1 MLGST
6 HGTLTTDSRRAR
18 AIACGEH
25 PAQAVHGRPA
35 GAGDLDV
42 SGRPLYAAVPDLDR
56 FFRPESVAVVGA
68 SDTEGR
74 PNTGITRQL
83 LAWSE
88 RVGARLHPVHPTR
101 ESVFGIPCAPSVAAL
116 PEQVDLAVLLLSDPL
131 PVIGELAEAKVKFA
145 VAFASGFAET
155 GAEGAAAQ
163 ERLAAAVAR
172 ADGLRLLGPNTN
184 LNAFERFREDLDGPA
199 IALITQSGHQGRPLF
214 SLQELG
220 IRLSHW
226 APTGNEADLET
237 ADFISYF
244 AERPEVGAIAAY
256 VEGLKDGRA
265 FLLAADR
272 AARRGVPVVAVKVGR
287 TETGARTAASHTGK
301 LTGAD
306 AVVDAAMRQYGVIRV
321 DGLDELQDTATLL
334 ARARRHRVPDS
345 SASAPSAPASSA
357 PGSAMSSPAASSPA
371 VSRPALPRPEGV
383 VVYSISGGTGAHFAD
398 LATEAGLPL
407 PTLSEAKQA
416 ELHQWIPDY
425 LSVANPVDNG
435 GHPVGDWRGPR
446 ILDAILDDPA
456 VGVLICP
463 ITGPFPPM
471 SDKLAQDL
479 VAAAERTDKLVCVV
493 WGSPVGTEAAYRET
507 LLGSSRV
514 ATFRTFAN
522 CITAVRAHLD
532 HTRFTAAYRSPFDEA
547 PRSPSPSFRKA
558 QALMRPGQQLSEH
571 AAKQLLRAYGI
582 RVPREQL
589 VTSAAAAVRAA
600 SLVGYPVVMK
610 ASGASIAHKTEL
622 GLVKIGLTSAS
633 QIRDAYRELTD
644 IARYED
650 VSLDGVL
657 VCQMVERGVEM
668 VVGVTHDD
676 LFGPTVTVG
685 LGGVLVE
692 VLRDSAVRVPPFGED
707 QAHAMLAEL
716 RGRALLGGV
725 RGAPPADVDALVE
738 VVLRVQRMALELGDQ
753 IAELDINPLMVLPRG
768 QGAVALDA
776 LAACR

>member
-6 HGTLTTDSRRAR
+6 YGTLTTDSRRAR
-18 AIACGEH
+18 VIACGEQ
-25 PAQAVHGRPA
+25 PGPAVHGRTTA
-35 GAGDLDV
+35 DERDV
-42 SGRPLYAAVPDLDR
+42 SGRPLHADVPDLDR

-68 SDTEGR
+68 SDAEGR

-83 LAWSE
+83 LAWAE
-88 RVGARLHPVHPTR
+88 RVGARLYPVHPTR
-101 ESVFGIPCAPSVAAL
+101 ESVFGLPCFPSVPDL
-116 PEQVDLAVLLLSDPL
+116 PEEVDLAVLLVADPL
-131 PVIGELAEAKVKFA
+131 RVVEQLAETKVKFA

-155 GAEGAAAQ
+155 GDAGAAAQ
-163 ERLAAAVAR
+163 QRLAETVEGS
-172 ADGLRLLGPNTN
+172 GLRLLGPNTN
-184 LNAFERFREDLDGPA
+184 LNAFERFRDDLDGPA
-199 IALITQSGHQGRPLF
+199 IALITQSGHQGRPVF

-244 AERPEVGAIAAY
+244 SGRPEVGAIAAY
-256 VEGLKDGRA
+256 VEGLKDGRS

-272 AARRGVPVVAVKVGR
+272 AAREGVPVVAVKVGR

-306 AVVDAAMRQYGVIRV
+306 SVVDAAMRQFGVIRV
-321 DGLDELQDTATLL
+321 DGLDELQDTAALL
-334 ARARRHRVPDS
+334 ARARP
-345 SASAPSAPASSA
+345 
-357 PGSAMSSPAASSPA
+357 
-371 VSRPALPRPEGV
+371 PRSDGV
-383 VVYSISGGTGAHFAD
+383 VVYSISGGTGAHFSD
-398 LATEAGLPL
+398 LATTAGLSL
-407 PTLSEAKQA
+407 PTLSEARQT

-425 LSVANPVDNG
+425 LNVANPVDNG
-435 GHPVGDWRGPR
+435 GHPVGDERGR
-446 ILDAILDDPA
+446 KIIDAILADPS

-471 SDKLAQDL
+471 SDRLAHDL
-479 VAAAERTDKLVCVV
+479 VDAAERTDKLVCVV

-522 CITAVRAHLD
+522 CITAVRAYLD
-532 HTRFTAAYRSPFDEA
+532 HHRFTAAYRSPFDEA
-547 PRSPSPSFRKA
+547 PRTPSPSFRKA
-558 QALMRPGQQLSEH
+558 QALMRPGKQLSEH

-610 ASGASIAHKTEL
+610 ASAPQLAHKSEL
-622 GLVKIGLTSAS
+622 GLIKINLTSAS
-633 QIRDAYRELTD
+633 QVRDAYRELTD

-650 VSLDGVL
+650 IDLDGVL

-676 LFGPTVTVG
+676 LFGPAVTVG

-692 VLRDSAVRVPPFGED
+692 VLRDTAVCVPPFGEH
-707 QAHAMLAEL
+707 QARAALDRL
-716 RGRALLGGV
+716 RGRALLDGV
-725 RGAPPADVDALVE
+725 RGAPPADIEALVE
-738 VVLRVQRMALELGDQ
+738 VVLRVQRMALELGDDL
-753 IAELDINPLMVLPRG
+753 AELDINPLMVLGRG

-776 LAACR
+776 LAVCR

>member
-18 AIACGEH
+18 VIACGEQ
-25 PAQAVHGRPA
+25 PSPVVHGRPA
-35 GAGDLDV
+35 DVDDLDV
-42 SGRPLYAAVPDLDR
+42 SGRPLYAPVPDLDR
-56 FFRPESVAVVGA
+56 FFRPESVAVIGA

-83 LAWSE
+83 IAWAD

-101 ESVFGIPCAPSVAAL
+101 RTVFGLTCLPTVADL
-116 PEQVDLAVLLLSDPL
+116 PDQVDLAVLLVADPL
-131 PVIGELAEAKVKFA
+131 PLIGQLAEAKVKFA

-155 GAEGAAAQ
+155 GTEGAAAQ
-163 ERLAAAVAR
+163 AKLAAAVTGS
-172 ADGLRLLGPNTN
+172 GLRLLGPNTN
-184 LNAFERFREDLDGPA
+184 LNAFEHFREDLEGPA
-199 IALITQSGHQGRPLF
+199 IALITQSGHQGRPVF
-214 SLQELG
+214 AMQQLG
-220 IRLSHW
+220 VRLSHW

-244 AERPEVGAIAAY
+244 SERPEVGAIACY
-256 VEGLKDGRA
+256 VEGLKDGRS

-272 AARRGVPVVAVKVGR
+272 AARRKVPVVAVKVGR

-306 AVVDAAMRQYGVIRV
+306 AVVDAAMRQFGVIRV
-321 DGLDELQDTATLL
+321 DGLDELQDTAALL
-334 ARARRHRVPDS
+334 ARARTPQAD
-345 SASAPSAPASSA
+345 
-357 PGSAMSSPAASSPA
+357 
-371 VSRPALPRPEGV
+371 GV

-398 LATEAGLPL
+398 LATEAGLSL
-407 PTLSEAKQA
+407 PALSEAKQT
-416 ELHQWIPDY
+416 ELHTWIPGY
-425 LSVANPVDNG
+425 LNVANPVDNG
-435 GHPVGDWRGPR
+435 GHPVGDWRGR
-446 ILDAILDDPA
+446 KIIDAILADPA

-471 SDKLAQDL
+471 SDRLAQDL
-479 VAAAERTDKLVCVV
+479 VDAAERTDKLVCVV

-532 HTRFTAAYRSPFDEA
+532 HARFTAAYRSPFDEA
-547 PRSPSPSFRKA
+547 PRTPSPSFRKA

-600 SLVGYPVVMK
+600 SQVGYPVVMK
-610 ASGASIAHKTEL
+610 ASGAQIAHKTEL

-633 QIRDAYRELTD
+633 QVRDAYRELTD
-644 IARYED
+644 IARYEGI
-650 VSLDGVL
+650 SLDGVL

-668 VVGVTHDD
+668 VVGVTHDE

-692 VLRDSAVRVPPFGED
+692 VLRDAAVRVPPFGED
-707 QAHAMLAEL
+707 QARAMLSEL
-716 RGRALLGGV
+716 RGRALLDGV
-725 RGAPPADVDALVE
+725 RGGPPVDVDALVE
-738 VVLRVQRMALELGDQ
+738 VVIRVQRLALELGDE

-776 LAACR
+776 LVLCR

>member
-18 AIACGEH
+18 VIACGEQ
-25 PAQAVHGRPA
+25 PSPVVHGRPA
-35 GAGDLDV
+35 EVDDLDV

-56 FFRPESVAVVGA
+56 FFRPECVAVIGA
-68 SDTEGR
+68 SDAEGR

-83 LAWSE
+83 IDWAG

-101 ESVFGIPCAPSVAAL
+101 RSVFGLPCLPSVADL
-116 PEQVDLAVLLLSDPL
+116 PEQVDLAVLLVGDPL
-131 PVIGELAEAKVKFA
+131 PVIGELAEAKVRFA

-155 GAEGAAAQ
+155 GTEGAAAQ
-163 ERLAAAVAR
+163 TRLAAAVR
-172 ADGLRLLGPNTN
+172 GSGLRLLGPNTN
-184 LNAFERFREDLDGPA
+184 LNAFENFRDDLDGPA
-199 IALITQSGHQGRPLF
+199 IALITQSGHQGRPVF
-214 SLQELG
+214 AMQQLG
-220 IRLSHW
+220 VRISHW

-244 AERPEVGAIAAY
+244 SERPEVGAIACY
-256 VEGLKDGRA
+256 VEGLKDGRS

-272 AARRGVPVVAVKVGR
+272 AARRKVPVVAVKVGR

-306 AVVDAAMRQYGVIRV
+306 TVVDAAMRQYGVIRV
-321 DGLDELQDTATLL
+321 DGLDELQDTAALL
-334 ARARRHRVPDS
+334 ARARPPQAD
-345 SASAPSAPASSA
+345 
-357 PGSAMSSPAASSPA
+357 
-371 VSRPALPRPEGV
+371 GV

-398 LATEAGLPL
+398 LATEAGLDL
-407 PTLSEAKQA
+407 PVLSEARQA
-416 ELHQWIPDY
+416 ELHTWIPEY
-425 LSVANPVDNG
+425 LNVANPVDNG
-435 GHPVGDWRGPR
+435 GHPVGDWRGR
-446 ILDAILDDPA
+446 KIIDAILADPD

-479 VAAAERTDKLVCVV
+479 VDAAEQTDKLVCVV

-532 HTRFTAAYRSPFDEA
+532 HARFTAAYRSPFDEA
-547 PRSPSPSFRKA
+547 PRTPSPSFRKA

-571 AAKQLLRAYGI
+571 GAKQLLRAYGI

-600 SLVGYPVVMK
+600 SQVGYPVVMK
-610 ASGASIAHKTEL
+610 ASGAQIAHKTEL

-633 QIRDAYRELTD
+633 QVRDAYRELTD
-644 IARYED
+644 IARYEGI
-650 VSLDGVL
+650 SLDGVL

-668 VVGVTHDD
+668 VVGVTHDQ

-692 VLRDSAVRVPPFGED
+692 VLRDTAVRVPPFGDD
-707 QAHAMLAEL
+707 QARAMLSEL
-716 RGRALLGGV
+716 RGRALLDGV
-725 RGAPPADVDALVE
+725 RGGPPVDVDALVE
-738 VVLRVQRMALELGDQ
+738 VVIRVQRMALELGDE
-753 IAELDINPLMVLPRG
+753 ISELDINPLMVLPRG

-776 LAACR
+776 LVMCR

>member
-18 AIACGEH
+18 AIACGEQR
-25 PAQAVHGRPA
+25 PGPAVHGRTSDED
-35 GAGDLDV
+35 DLDV
-42 SGRPLYAAVPDLDR
+42 SGRPLYADVPDLDR
-56 FFRPESVAVVGA
+56 FFRPESVAVIGA

-83 LAWSE
+83 LDWAG
-88 RVGARLHPVHPTR
+88 RVGARVHPVHPTR
-101 ESVFGIPCAPSVAAL
+101 PSVFGIDCVRAVADL
-116 PEQVDLAVLLLSDPL
+116 PEQVDLAVLLVADPL
-131 PVIGELAEAKVKFA
+131 PVIEELAEAKVRFA

-163 ERLAAAVAR
+163 TRLAAAVR
-172 ADGLRLLGPNTN
+172 RSGLRLLGPNTN
-184 LNAFERFREDLDGPA
+184 LNAFERFRDDLAGPA
-199 IALITQSGHQGRPLF
+199 IALITQSGHQGRPVF
-214 SLQELG
+214 AAQELG

-244 AERPEVGAIAAY
+244 AERPEVGAIACY

-272 AARRGVPVVAVKVGR
+272 AARRRVPVVAVKVGR
-287 TETGARTAASHTGK
+287 TEAGARTAASHTGK

-306 AVVDAAMRQYGVIRV
+306 DVVDAALRQYGVIRV
-321 DGLDELQDTATLL
+321 DGLDELQDTAALL
-334 ARARRHRVPDS
+334 ARAR
-345 SASAPSAPASSA
+345 APRAD
-357 PGSAMSSPAASSPA
+357 
-371 VSRPALPRPEGV
+371 GV
-383 VVYSISGGTGAHFAD
+383 VVYSISGGTGAHVAD
-398 LATEAGLPL
+398 LAAGLGLRL
-407 PTLSEAKQA
+407 PVLSEARQA
-416 ELHQWIPDY
+416 ELHQWIPEY

-435 GHPVGDWRGPR
+435 GHPVGDWRGR
-446 ILDAILDDPA
+446 KIIDSILADPE

-463 ITGPFPPM
+463 ITGPFPPL
-471 SDKLAQDL
+471 SDKLVQDL
-479 VAAAERTDKLVCVV
+479 VDAAEATDKLVCVV
-493 WGSPVGTEAAYRET
+493 WGSPVGTEAAYRDV

-514 ATFRTFAN
+514 ATFRTAGN
-522 CITAVRAHLD
+522 CLTAVRAHLD
-532 HTRFTAAYRSPFDEA
+532 HHRFVSDYRSPFDEA
-547 PRSPSPSFRKA
+547 PRTLSPSYRKA
-558 QALMRPGQQLSEH
+558 LALMRPGQQLSEH

-600 SLVGYPVVMK
+600 GLVGYPVVMK
-610 ASGASIAHKTEL
+610 ASGGQIAHKTEL

-633 QIRDAYRELTD
+633 QVRDAYRELTD
-644 IARYED
+644 IARYEG
-650 VSLDGVL
+650 VALDGVL

-692 VLRDSAVRVPPFGED
+692 VLHDAAVRVPPFGEE
-707 QAHAMLAEL
+707 QARSMLAEL
-716 RGRALLGGV
+716 RGRPLLDGV
-725 RGAPPADVDALVE
+725 RGRPPADLDALVE
-738 VVLRVQRMALELGDQ
+738 VILRVQRMALELGDRL
-753 IAELDINPLMVLPRG
+753 AELDINPLMVLEQG

-776 LAACR
+776 LAVCR

>member
-18 AIACGEH
+18 VIACGEQ
-25 PAQAVHGRPA
+25 PSPVVHGRPA
-35 GAGDLDV
+35 DVDDLDV
-42 SGRPLYAAVPDLDR
+42 GGRPLYAGVPDLDR
-56 FFRPESVAVVGA
+56 FFRPESLAVVGA
-68 SDTEGR
+68 SDAEGR

-83 LAWSE
+83 LAWAE

-101 ESVFGIPCAPSVAAL
+101 EAVFGIPCFPSVADL
-116 PEQVDLAVLLLSDPL
+116 PEQVDLAVLLVADPL
-131 PVIGELAEAKVKFA
+131 PVVEQLAEAKVKFA

-155 GAEGAAAQ
+155 GEAGAEAQ
-163 ERLAAAVAR
+163 ARLAAAVR
-172 ADGLRLLGPNTN
+172 RSGLRLLGPNTN
-184 LNAFERFREDLDGPA
+184 LNAFEHFRDDLDGPA
-199 IALITQSGHQGRPLF
+199 IALITQSGHQGRPVF
-214 SLQELG
+214 ALQELG

-244 AERPEVGAIAAY
+244 SEQPEVGAIACY
-256 VEGLKDGRA
+256 VEGLKDGRS

-306 AVVDAAMRQYGVIRV
+306 TVVDAAMRQYGVIRV
-321 DGLDELQDTATLL
+321 DGLDQLQDTSALL
-334 ARARRHRVPDS
+334 ARARPPLAD
-345 SASAPSAPASSA
+345 
-357 PGSAMSSPAASSPA
+357 
-371 VSRPALPRPEGV
+371 GV
-383 VVYSISGGTGAHFAD
+383 AVYSISGGTGAHFAD
-398 LATEAGLPL
+398 LATEAGLHL
-407 PTLSEAKQA
+407 PTLSAAKQT
-416 ELHQWIPDY
+416 ELHEWIPDY
-425 LSVANPVDNG
+425 LNVANPVDSG
-435 GHPVGDWRGPR
+435 GHPVGDWRGR
-446 ILDAILDDPA
+446 KIIDAILADPE
-456 VGVLICP
+456 VGVLVCP

-471 SDKLAQDL
+471 SDKLARDL
-479 VAAAERTDKLVCVV
+479 VEAAEQTDKLVCVI

-522 CITAVRAHLD
+522 CVTAVRAHLD
-532 HTRFTAAYRSPFDEA
+532 HARFTASYRSPFDEA
-547 PRSPSPSFRKA
+547 PRTPSPSFRKA
-558 QALMRPGQQLSEH
+558 RALMRPGQALSEH
-571 AAKQLLRAYGI
+571 AAKLLLRAYGI

-600 SLVGYPVVMK
+600 GLVGYPVVMK
-610 ASGASIAHKTEL
+610 ASGGQIAHKTEL

-633 QIRDAYRELTD
+633 QVRDAYRELTD
-644 IARYED
+644 IARYEGVD
-650 VSLDGVL
+650 LDGVL

-692 VLRDSAVRVPPFGED
+692 VLRDTAVRVPPFGEE
-707 QAHAMLAEL
+707 QARDMLTEL
-716 RGRALLGGV
+716 RGRALLDGV
-725 RGAPPADVDALVE
+725 RGRPPADLDALVE
-738 VVLRVQRMALELGDQ
+738 VVMRVQRMALELGDEL
-753 IAELDINPLMVLPRG
+753 AELDINPLMVLPRG

-776 LAACR
+776 LAVCGPGPDPDADQPLP

>member
-18 AIACGEH
+18 VIACGEQ
-25 PAQAVHGRPA
+25 PSPVVHGRPA
-35 GAGDLDV
+35 EVDDLDV

-56 FFRPESVAVVGA
+56 FFRPGSMAVIGA
-68 SDTEGR
+68 SDAEGR

-83 LAWSE
+83 IGWAE

-101 ESVFGIPCAPSVAAL
+101 RSVFGLPCLPSVADL
-116 PEQVDLAVLLLSDPL
+116 PEQVDLAVLLVGDPL
-131 PVIGELAEAKVKFA
+131 PVIGELAEAKVRFA

-163 ERLAAAVAR
+163 TRLAAAVR
-172 ADGLRLLGPNTN
+172 GSGLRLLGPNTN
-184 LNAFERFREDLDGPA
+184 LNAFENFRDDLDGPA
-199 IALITQSGHQGRPLF
+199 VALITQSGHQGRPVF
-214 SLQELG
+214 AMQQLG
-220 IRLSHW
+220 VRISHW

-244 AERPEVGAIAAY
+244 SERPEVGAIACY
-256 VEGLKDGRA
+256 VEGLKDGRS

-272 AARRGVPVVAVKVGR
+272 AARRKVPVVAVKVGR

-306 AVVDAAMRQYGVIRV
+306 TVVDAAMRQFGVIRV
-321 DGLDELQDTATLL
+321 DGLDELQDTAALL
-334 ARARRHRVPDS
+334 ARARPPQAD
-345 SASAPSAPASSA
+345 
-357 PGSAMSSPAASSPA
+357 
-371 VSRPALPRPEGV
+371 GV

-398 LATEAGLPL
+398 LATEAGLDL
-407 PTLSEAKQA
+407 PVLSEAKQA
-416 ELHQWIPDY
+416 ELHTWIPEY
-425 LSVANPVDNG
+425 LNVANPVDNG
-435 GHPVGDWRGPR
+435 GHPVGDWRGR
-446 ILDAILDDPA
+446 KIIDAILADPA
-456 VGVLICP
+456 VGVLVCP

-479 VAAAERTDKLVCVV
+479 VDAAEQTDKLVCVV

-532 HTRFTAAYRSPFDEA
+532 HARFTAAYRSPFDEA
-547 PRSPSPSFRKA
+547 PRTPSPSFRKA

-571 AAKQLLRAYGI
+571 GAKQLLRAYGI

-600 SLVGYPVVMK
+600 SQVGYPVVMK
-610 ASGASIAHKTEL
+610 ASGAQIAHKTEL

-633 QIRDAYRELTD
+633 QVRDAYRELTD
-644 IARYED
+644 IARYEGI
-650 VSLDGVL
+650 SLDGVL

-668 VVGVTHDD
+668 VVGVTHDQ

-692 VLRDSAVRVPPFGED
+692 VLRDTAVRVPPFGDD
-707 QAHAMLAEL
+707 QARAMLSEL
-716 RGRALLGGV
+716 RGRALLDGV
-725 RGAPPADVDALVE
+725 RGGPPVDVDALVE
-738 VVLRVQRMALELGDQ
+738 VVIRVQRMALELGDE
-753 IAELDINPLMVLPRG
+753 ISELDINPLMVLPRG

-776 LAACR
+776 LVMCR

>member
-18 AIACGEH
+18 VIACGEQ
-25 PAQAVHGRPA
+25 PSPVVHGRPA
-35 GAGDLDV
+35 EVDDLDV
-42 SGRPLYAAVPDLDR
+42 SGRPLYADAPDLDR
-56 FFRPESVAVVGA
+56 FFRPESVAVIGA
-68 SDTEGR
+68 SDAEGR

-83 LAWSE
+83 VGWAE

-101 ESVFGIPCAPSVAAL
+101 GSVFGLPCLPSVADL
-116 PEQVDLAVLLLSDPL
+116 PEQVDLAVLLVADPL
-131 PVIGELAEAKVKFA
+131 PVIEELAEAKVRFA

-155 GAEGAAAQ
+155 GDEGAAAQ
-163 ERLAAAVAR
+163 TRLAAAVR
-172 ADGLRLLGPNTN
+172 RSGMRLLGPNTN
-184 LNAFERFREDLDGPA
+184 LNAFEHFRDDLEGPA
-199 IALITQSGHQGRPLF
+199 VALITQSGHQGRPVF
-214 SLQELG
+214 AMQQLG
-220 IRLSHW
+220 VRLSHW

-244 AERPEVGAIAAY
+244 AERPEVGAIACY
-256 VEGLKDGRA
+256 VEGLKDGRS

-272 AARRGVPVVAVKVGR
+272 AARRKVPVVAVKVGR
-287 TETGARTAASHTGK
+287 TETGSRTAASHTGK

-321 DGLDELQDTATLL
+321 DGLDELQDTAALL
-334 ARARRHRVPDS
+334 ARAR
-345 SASAPSAPASSA
+345 APQAD
-357 PGSAMSSPAASSPA
+357 
-371 VSRPALPRPEGV
+371 GV

-398 LATEAGLPL
+398 LASAAGLDL
-407 PTLSEAKQA
+407 PVLSDARQA
-416 ELHQWIPDY
+416 ELHTWIPDY
-425 LSVANPVDNG
+425 LNVANPVDNG
-435 GHPVGDWRGPR
+435 GHPVGDWRGR
-446 ILDAILDDPA
+446 KIIDAILADPA

-479 VAAAERTDKLVCVV
+479 VDAAEQTDKLVCVV
-493 WGSPVGTEAAYRET
+493 WGSPVGTEDAYRTT

-532 HTRFTAAYRSPFDEA
+532 HARFTAAYRSPFDEA
-547 PRSPSPSFRKA
+547 PRTPSPSFRKA
-558 QALMRPGQQLSEH
+558 QALMRPGHQLSEH

-600 SLVGYPVVMK
+600 SQVGYPVVMK
-610 ASGASIAHKTEL
+610 ASGGQLAHKTEL

-633 QIRDAYRELTD
+633 QVRDTYRELTD
-644 IARYED
+644 IARYEGLP
-650 VSLDGVL
+650 LDGVL

-668 VVGVTHDD
+668 VVGVTHDQ

-692 VLRDSAVRVPPFGED
+692 VLRDAAVRVPPFGDD
-707 QAHAMLAEL
+707 QARAMLSEL
-716 RGRALLGGV
+716 RGRALLDGV

-738 VVLRVQRMALELGDQ
+738 VVVRVQRMALELGDE
-753 IAELDINPLMVLPRG
+753 ISELDINPLMVLPRG

-776 LAACR
+776 LVVCR

>member
-6 HGTLTTDSRRAR
+6 HGTLTTDFRAR
-18 AIACGEH
+18 VEACGET
-25 PAQAVHGRPA
+25 PRAAVHSSAAPSA
-35 GAGDLDV
+35 DDAVPVDV
-42 SGRPLYAAVPDLDR
+42 SGRPLHADVPDLDR
-56 FFRPESVAVVGA
+56 FFRPESVAVIGA
-68 SDTEGR
+68 SDAEGR

-83 LAWSE
+83 IAWAE
-88 RVGARLHPVHPTR
+88 RVGARIHPVHPTR
-101 ESVFGIPCAPSVAAL
+101 PTVFGLACHASVADL
-116 PEQVDLAVLLLSDPL
+116 PEQVDLAVLLVSDPL
-131 PVIGELAEAKVKFA
+131 PVIEELADTKVKFA

-155 GAEGAAAQ
+155 GGAGAAAQ
-163 ERLAAAVAR
+163 ERLAAAVQR
-172 ADGLRLLGPNTN
+172 SGLRLLGPNTN
-184 LNAFERFREDLDGPA
+184 LNAFEEFRDDLDGPA
-199 IALITQSGHQGRPLF
+199 IALITQSGHQGRPVYT
-214 SLQELG
+214 LQELG

-237 ADFISYF
+237 SDFISYF
-244 AERPEVGAIAAY
+244 AEQPEVGAIACY
-256 VEGLKDGRA
+256 VEGLKDGRS

-272 AARRGVPVVAVKVGR
+272 AARNGVPVVAVKVGR

-306 AVVDAAMRQYGVIRV
+306 TVVDAAMRQFGVIRV
-321 DGLDELQDTATLL
+321 DGLDELQDTAALL
-334 ARARRHRVPDS
+334 ARARRPKAD
-345 SASAPSAPASSA
+345 
-357 PGSAMSSPAASSPA
+357 
-371 VSRPALPRPEGV
+371 GV
-383 VVYSISGGTGAHFAD
+383 VVYSISGGTGAHFSD
-398 LATEAGLPL
+398 LATEAGLTL
-407 PTLSEAKQA
+407 PTLSQAKQD
-416 ELHQWIPDY
+416 ELHQWIPPY
-425 LSVANPVDNG
+425 LNVANPVDNG
-435 GHPVGDWRGPR
+435 GHPVGDWRGR
-446 ILDAILDDPA
+446 KIIDAILADPS

-479 VAAAERTDKLVCVV
+479 VDAAEQTDKLICVI
-493 WGSPVGTEAAYRET
+493 WGSPVGTEDAYRTT

-514 ATFRTFAN
+514 ATFRTFGN
-522 CITAVRAHLD
+522 CITAVRAYLGH
-532 HTRFTAAYRSPFDEA
+532 HRFAAGYRSPFEDA
-547 PRSPSPSFRKA
+547 PRTPSPSYRKA

-600 SLVGYPVVMK
+600 GLVGYPVVMK
-610 ASGASIAHKTEL
+610 ASGPQLGHKTEL

-644 IARYED
+644 IARYEN
-650 VSLDGVL
+650 VPLDGIL

-668 VVGVTHDD
+668 VVGVTQDD

-692 VLRDSAVRVPPFGED
+692 VLHDAAVRVPPFGED
-707 QAHAMLAEL
+707 QARAMLTEL
-716 RGRALLGGV
+716 RGHALLEGV

-738 VVLRVQRMALELGDQ
+738 VILRIQRMAMEFGDELS
-753 IAELDINPLMVLPRG
+753 ELDINPLMVLPRG

-776 LAACR
+776 LAICR

>member
-6 HGTLTTDSRRAR
+6 YGTLTTDSRRAR
-18 AIACGEH
+18 VIACGEQ
-25 PAQAVHGRPA
+25 PGPAVHGRA
-35 GAGDLDV
+35 GTDETDV
-42 SGRPLYAAVPDLDR
+42 SGRPLSADVPDLDR

-68 SDTEGR
+68 SDAEGR

-83 LAWSE
+83 MNWAE
-88 RVGARLHPVHPTR
+88 RVGARIHPVHPKR
-101 ESVFGIPCAPSVAAL
+101 ETVFGLPCARSVTEL
-116 PEQVDLAVLLLSDPL
+116 PEDVDLAVLLVADPA
-131 PVIGELAEAKVKFA
+131 PVIEQLADTKVKFA

-163 ERLAAAVAR
+163 ERLAEAVER
-172 ADGLRLLGPNTN
+172 SGLRLLGPNTN
-184 LNAFERFREDLDGPA
+184 LNAFERFRDDLEGPA
-199 IALITQSGHQGRPLF
+199 IALITQSGHQGRPVF
-214 SLQELG
+214 TLQELG

-244 AERPEVGAIAAY
+244 SQRPEVGAIACY
-256 VEGLKDGRA
+256 VEGLKDGRS

-272 AARRGVPVVAVKVGR
+272 AAQAGVPVVAVKVGR

-306 AVVDAAMRQYGVIRV
+306 TVVDAAMRQFGVIRV

-334 ARARRHRVPDS
+334 ARARTPQAD
-345 SASAPSAPASSA
+345 
-357 PGSAMSSPAASSPA
+357 
-371 VSRPALPRPEGV
+371 GV
-383 VVYSISGGTGAHFAD
+383 VVYSISGGTGAHFSD
-398 LATEAGLPL
+398 LATAAGLNL
-407 PTLSEAKQA
+407 PPLSESKQA

-425 LSVANPVDNG
+425 LNVSNPVDNG
-435 GHPVGDWRGPR
+435 GHPVGDWRGR
-446 ILDAILDDPA
+446 KIIDAILADPS

-479 VAAAERTDKLVCVV
+479 VDAAEQTDKLVCVV
-493 WGSPVGTEAAYRET
+493 WGSPVGTEDAYLKT

-522 CITAVRAHLD
+522 CVTAVRAHLE
-532 HTRFTAAYRSPFDEA
+532 HHRFTTSYRSPFEEA
-547 PRSPSPSFRKA
+547 PRTPSPSYRKA
-558 QALMRPGQQLSEH
+558 QALMRPGHQLSEH

-610 ASGASIAHKTEL
+610 ASAPQLAHKSEL
-622 GLVKIGLTSAS
+622 GLVKVGLTSAS
-633 QIRDAYRELTD
+633 QVRDAYRELTD
-644 IARYED
+644 IARYEGIE
-650 VSLDGVL
+650 LDGVL

-668 VVGVTHDD
+668 VVGVTHDE

-692 VLRDSAVRVPPFGED
+692 VLQDTAVRVPPFGED
-707 QAHAMLAEL
+707 QA
-716 RGRALLGGV
+716 RALLGELRGKALLDGV

-738 VVLRVQRMALELGDQ
+738 VILRVQRMALELHDDL
-753 IAELDINPLMVLPRG
+753 AELDINPLMVLPRG

-776 LAACR
+776 LAVCR

>member
-6 HGTLTTDSRRAR
+6 HGTLTTDFRAR
-18 AIACGEH
+18 VEACGET
-25 PAQAVHGRPA
+25 PRTAVHSTAAPSA
-35 GAGDLDV
+35 SDTVAVDV
-42 SGRPLYAAVPDLDR
+42 SGRPLHADVPDLDR
-56 FFRPESVAVVGA
+56 LFRPESVAVIGA
-68 SDTEGR
+68 SDAEGR

-83 LAWSE
+83 IAWAE
-88 RVGARLHPVHPTR
+88 RVGARIHPVHPTR
-101 ESVFGIPCAPSVAAL
+101 PTVFGLACHASVADL
-116 PEQVDLAVLLLSDPL
+116 PEQVDLAVLLVGDPL
-131 PVIGELAEAKVKFA
+131 PVIEELAEAKVKFA

-155 GAEGAAAQ
+155 GDAGAAAQ
-163 ERLAAAVAR
+163 DRLAAAVR
-172 ADGLRLLGPNTN
+172 RSGLRLLGPNTN
-184 LNAFERFREDLDGPA
+184 LNAFEEFRDDLDGPA
-199 IALITQSGHQGRPLF
+199 IALITQSGHQGRPVYT
-214 SLQELG
+214 LQELG

-237 ADFISYF
+237 SDFISYF
-244 AERPEVGAIAAY
+244 AEQPEVGAIACY
-256 VEGLKDGRA
+256 VEGLKDGRS

-272 AARRGVPVVAVKVGR
+272 AARNGVPVVAVKVGR

-306 AVVDAAMRQYGVIRV
+306 TVVDAAMRQFGVIRV
-321 DGLDELQDTATLL
+321 DGLDELQDTAALL
-334 ARARRHRVPDS
+334 ARARTPQAD
-345 SASAPSAPASSA
+345 
-357 PGSAMSSPAASSPA
+357 
-371 VSRPALPRPEGV
+371 GV
-383 VVYSISGGTGAHFAD
+383 VVYSISGGTGAHFSD
-398 LATEAGLPL
+398 LATEAGLSL
-407 PTLSEAKQA
+407 PTLSPAKQD
-416 ELHQWIPDY
+416 ELHQWIPQY
-425 LSVANPVDNG
+425 LNVANPVDNG
-435 GHPVGDWRGPR
+435 GHPVGDWRGR
-446 ILDAILDDPA
+446 KIIDAILADPS

-479 VAAAERTDKLVCVV
+479 VDAAEQSDKLVCVV
-493 WGSPVGTEAAYRET
+493 WGSPVGTEEAYRTT

-514 ATFRTFAN
+514 ATFRTFGN
-522 CITAVRAHLD
+522 CITAVRAYLGH
-532 HTRFTAAYRSPFDEA
+532 HRFTAAYRSPFEDA
-547 PRSPSPSFRKA
+547 PRTPSPSYRKA

-600 SLVGYPVVMK
+600 GLVGYPVVMK
-610 ASGASIAHKTEL
+610 ASGPQLAHKTEL

-644 IARYED
+644 IARYEN
-650 VSLDGVL
+650 VPLDGIL

-668 VVGVTHDD
+668 VVGVTQDD

-692 VLRDSAVRVPPFGED
+692 VLHDAAVRVPPFGED
-707 QAHAMLAEL
+707 QARAMLSEL
-716 RGRALLGGV
+716 RGRALLEGV

-738 VVLRVQRMALELGDQ
+738 VVLRVQRMALELGGSL
-753 IAELDINPLMVLPRG
+753 AELDVNPLMVLPRG

-776 LAACR
+776 LAVCR